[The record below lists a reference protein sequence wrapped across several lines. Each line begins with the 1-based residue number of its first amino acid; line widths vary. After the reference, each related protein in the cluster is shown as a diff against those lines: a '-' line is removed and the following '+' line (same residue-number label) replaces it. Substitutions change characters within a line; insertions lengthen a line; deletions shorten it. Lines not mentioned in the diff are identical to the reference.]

1 VARVRLVLPDAAD
14 IKRLVDDEGRI
25 AVRVTPG
32 ARIESLELVVE
43 EFEEAGLL
51 ERPIEF
57 LKRGTPGLPK
67 GSC

>member
-1 VARVRLVLPDAAD
+1 MSG
-14 IKRLVDDEGRI
+14 I
-25 AVRVTPG
+25 TP
-32 ARIESLELVVE
+32 ARIGVLLDYLSDDLSIDPTIQQTLELVVE